1 MAAICRS
8 DCDNVPPL
16 LLDTCA
22 LIFFATSDDEAG
34 EAGAAVQQA
43 HESGQ
48 AVVVSPISAWEIG
61 MLVARGRLNLLMSP
75 LRWFDQVMER
85 SGLSLAALTPDVLV
99 ASSFLPGFPHRDP
112 ADRIIAATAREYG
125 YRLITRDRSLL
136 AYAREGHIQALA
148 C

>member
-1 MAAICRS
+1 
-8 DCDNVPPL
+8 
-16 LLDTCA
+16 
-22 LIFFATSDDEAG
+22 
-34 EAGAAVQQA
+34 
-43 HESGQ
+43 
-48 AVVVSPISAWEIG
+48 VVVSPISAWEIG

-99 ASSFLPGFPHRDP
+99 AFSFLPGFPHRDP
-112 ADRIIAATAREYG
+112 ADRIIAATARKYG

>member
-1 MAAICRS
+1 M
-8 DCDNVPPL
+8 PPL

-22 LIFFATSDDEAG
+22 LIFFATNEDEAG
-34 EAGAAVQQA
+34 EARAHVQQA
-43 HESGQ
+43 HEMGQ
-48 AVVVSPISAWEIG
+48 AVMVSPISAWEIG
-61 MLVARGRLNLLMSP
+61 LLVALGRLNLLMSP
-75 LRWFDQVMER
+75 LRWFEQVIER
-85 SGLSLAALTPDVLV
+85 ADLSMAALTPEVLI